1 MIKMIVD
8 MNVLL
13 GRWPF
18 APLKY
23 DNVEGVL
30 TLMDRAGIDKGVVT
44 SLNSVFYYDC
54 EIGNREVGEVCKQ
67 YPDRFV
73 PLAVINPNLLL
84 WRDHLKE
91 CIEEYEIKGL
101 KLHPD
106 YHKFSLL
113 EGKAA
118 EVMQEARRLELLVYI
133 QTSLLDMRHHPGY
146 CLVPE
151 VPISEVAQAV
161 DRYSEN
167 TFIVGGGQWF
177 MQRAIQLVN
186 SVRKNKNLYIVT
198 DGCGGPFD
206 GLGTLVEK
214 TGSSKLLFGTRT
226 PILYAEASKL
236 VIEQSKIS
244 AEDREKILGGNAT
257 ELLSLTR

>member
-1 MIKMIVD
+1 MIVD

-44 SLNSVFYYDC
+44 SLSSVFYYDC
-54 EIGNREVGEVCKQ
+54 EIGNREVGEACKQ
-67 YPDRFV
+67 YPDRFI

-84 WRDHLKE
+84 WKDHLKE
-91 CIEEYEIKGL
+91 CIEKYGVKGL

-106 YHKFSLL
+106 YHKFGLL
-113 EGKAA
+113 EAKTA
-118 EVMQEARRLELLVYI
+118 EVMREAKRLMLPVYI

-177 MQRAIQLVN
+177 MQRAMQLVN
-186 SVRKNKNLYIVT
+186 SVRKNKGLYIVT

-206 GLGTLVEK
+206 GLGTLVEQ
-214 TGSSKLLFGTRT
+214 TGSSRLLFGTRT

-244 AEDREKILGGNAT
+244 AEDRGNILGGNAA

>member
-1 MIKMIVD
+1 MKMIVD
-8 MNVLL
+8 INVLL

-30 TLMDRAGIDKGVVT
+30 TLMDRAGIDRGIVT

-54 EIGNREVGEVCKQ
+54 EIGNREVGEACKQ

-84 WRDHLKE
+84 WKDHLEE
-91 CIEEYEIKGL
+91 CIEEYGVKGL

-113 EGKAA
+113 EDKTAR
-118 EVMQEARRLELLVYI
+118 VMREARRLRLPVYI

-146 CLVPE
+146 CFVSE

-177 MQRAIQLVN
+177 MRRARQLFN
-186 SVRKNKNLYIVT
+186 SVRKNQSFYIVT
-198 DGCGGPFD
+198 DGLGGPFD
-206 GLGTLVEK
+206 GLGELAEQI
-214 TGSSKLLFGTRT
+214 GSSRLLFGTRI

-236 VIEQSKIS
+236 VVEQSKIS
-244 AEDREKILGGNAT
+244 AEDREKILGGNAA
-257 ELLSLTR
+257 ELLSLTK

>member
-1 MIKMIVD
+1 MKMILD
-8 MNVLL
+8 MNALL

-23 DNVEGVL
+23 DNVDGIL
-30 TLMDRAGIDKGVVT
+30 TLMDRAGIDKAVVT

-54 EIGNREVGEVCKQ
+54 EIGNREVGEACKQ
-67 YPDRFV
+67 YPDRFI

-91 CIEEYEIKGL
+91 CIEEYGIKGL

-113 EGKAA
+113 ERKTA
-118 EVMQEARRLELLVYI
+118 EVMHEARRLELPVYI

-146 CLVPE
+146 CLVSE

-177 MQRAIQLVN
+177 MQKAVQLVN
-186 SVRKNKNLYIVT
+186 SVRKNKSLYIVT

-206 GLGTLVEK
+206 GLGTLVEQI
-214 TGSSKLLFGTRT
+214 GSSRLLFGTRI

-236 VIEQSKIS
+236 VIEQSEIS
-244 AEDREKILGGNAT
+244 AEDREKILGGNAAK
-257 ELLSLTR
+257 LLSLTR

>member
-1 MIKMIVD
+1 MIVD

-54 EIGNREVGEVCKQ
+54 EIGNREVGEACKQ
-67 YPDRFV
+67 YPDRFI

-84 WRDHLKE
+84 WKDHLKE
-91 CIEEYEIKGL
+91 CIEKYGVKGL

-106 YHKFSLL
+106 YHKFGLL
-113 EGKAA
+113 EGRAA
-118 EVMQEARRLELLVYI
+118 EVMREAKRLMLPVYI
-133 QTSLLDMRHHPGY
+133 QTSLQDMRHHPGY
-146 CLVPE
+146 CLVSE
-151 VPISEVAQAV
+151 VPISEVAQVV
-161 DRYSEN
+161 DRHSEN
-167 TFIVGGGQWF
+167 TFIVAGGQWF
-177 MQRAIQLVN
+177 MQKAVQLVK
-186 SVRKNKNLYIVT
+186 SVRRNKNLYIVT

-206 GLGTLVEK
+206 GLGTLIEQ
-214 TGSSKLLFGTRT
+214 TDSSKLLFGTRT
-226 PILYAEASKL
+226 PILYAEAAKL

-244 AEDREKILGGNAT
+244 AEDKENILGGKAA
-257 ELLSLTR
+257 ELLSL